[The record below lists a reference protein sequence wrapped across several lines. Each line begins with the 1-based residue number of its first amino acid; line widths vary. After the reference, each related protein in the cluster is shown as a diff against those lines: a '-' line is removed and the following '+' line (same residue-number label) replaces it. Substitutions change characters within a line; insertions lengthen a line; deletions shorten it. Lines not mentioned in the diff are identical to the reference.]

1 MYLFPSLALIL
12 LAGFFF
18 KSRRKKSVN
27 RADANWS
34 ELADTLFERHGV
46 ESYSETKLREILLQG
61 SKKLGLRYGIV
72 LRHRGNEM
80 QVLSHS
86 STSYWPFQFQTGSVI
101 SRDTLFCGFLNA
113 QREEI
118 MIDFASLTDWRR
130 HPCYQNIGI
139 EVYIGSFLGDS
150 GQSVTLSFFDTT
162 PREHL
167 FNRADKQFVK
177 QLGTWVSSHIRGREM
192 FEQSYSAG
200 LNNEQESQAKEPV
213 Q

>member
-1 MYLFPSLALIL
+1 MQLFPFLALVL

-18 KSRRKKSVN
+18 STRRKKTTNIVN
-27 RADANWS
+27 ANWS
-34 ELADTLFERHGV
+34 ELTDTLFERHGI
-46 ESYSETKLREILLQG
+46 ESYSESKLREILVQG

-72 LRHRGNEM
+72 LRHRENDM

-86 STSYWPFQFQTGSVI
+86 STSYWPFQFQTGSHI
-101 SRDTLFCGFLNA
+101 SRDTLFCGFLNS

-118 MIDFASLTDWRR
+118 MIDYASLTDWRR
-130 HPCYQNIGI
+130 HPSYKNIGI
-139 EVYIGSFLGDS
+139 EVYIGAYLVDS
-150 GQSVTLSFFDTT
+150 GQAVTISFFDTT

-167 FNRADKQFVK
+167 FTRADKQFVK

-192 FEQSYSAG
+192 FANSAVSEIK
-200 LNNEQESQAKEPV
+200 NEQEASSDEPV